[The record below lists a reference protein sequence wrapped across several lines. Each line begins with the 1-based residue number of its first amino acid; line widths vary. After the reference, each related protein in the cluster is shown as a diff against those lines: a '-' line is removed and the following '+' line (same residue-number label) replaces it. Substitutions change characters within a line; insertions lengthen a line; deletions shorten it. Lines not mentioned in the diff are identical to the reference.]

1 MSLTRRKFLSGAGT
15 AFALSRRAGSS
26 LFQPLFAELATVTN
40 SGKKA
45 DVTLRIGE
53 LSVDVAKGRT
63 YKTTAYNGSVPGPVL
78 RLREGSP
85 VTVDIFNDTDAP
97 EYVHWHGLDIPP
109 ELDGAEEEKSLVVPS
124 RGHLRYTMT
133 PGLAGARYVH
143 SHAMAMQDMTRGTY
157 SGQYGFVYVEPERHS
172 GRYDQE
178 VFLATHEWGAELQ
191 ADDDDDDDEIG
202 NGRFGRK
209 MSMPGKE
216 VFYDVGS
223 VNAKG
228 LGFGEPIRVKQGQRV
243 LFHLLNASATANTEL
258 AFAGHHFEV
267 LALDGNPIPHP
278 QKVDV
283 VKLGIAERISAIVEM
298 NNPGVWIL
306 GATDKDS
313 RQFGQVGV
321 VAEYEGKSGAPQWV
335 DPPKQTWDYT
345 VFGDPSGKSPEVDEV
360 IPMLI
365 DRAPMQTDGLERWS
379 LNGKSFDTN
388 AAPRELRSGRRYR
401 LVFDNKT
408 EEEHPIHLHRYSFE
422 LTKVDGKGTGGVI
435 KDTVIVKGYGSVEV
449 DFKPQQ
455 PGLALFHCHQQLH
468 MDYGFKTLFKVT

>member
-1 MSLTRRKFLSGAGT
+1 MSLTRRELISRAGT
-15 AFALSRRAGSS
+15 VFLLSRGFGAA
-26 LFQPLFAELATVTN
+26 LFQPLLPSVGTAAGAET
-40 SGKKA
+40 A

-124 RGHLRYTMT
+124 RGHLRYTVT

-143 SHAMAMQDMTRGTY
+143 SHAMAMLDMTRGTY
-157 SGQYGFVYVEPERHS
+157 SGQYGFVYVEPKRYP

-191 ADDDDDDDEIG
+191 ADDDDDDDI
-202 NGRFGRK
+202 NGRLGRK
-209 MSMPGKE
+209 MSMAGKE

-228 LGFGEPIRVKQGQRV
+228 LGFGEPVRVKQGQRV
-243 LFHLLNASATANTEL
+243 LFHILNASATANTEL
-258 AFAGHHFEV
+258 AFAGHRFEI
-267 LALDGNPIPHP
+267 LALDGNPVPHP

-283 VKLGIAERISAIVEM
+283 LKLGIAERISAIVEM

-313 RQFGQVGV
+313 REFGQVGIV
-321 VAEYEGKSGAPQWV
+321 VEYAGKSGAPQWL
-335 DPPKQTWDYT
+335 DPPKQAWDYT
-345 VFGDPSGKSPEVDEV
+345 AFGELPAKPPETDEV
-360 IPMLI
+360 IPMVI
-365 DRAPMQTDGLERWS
+365 DRAAMQTDGLERWS
-379 LNGKSFDTN
+379 LNGKSFDPN
-388 AAPRELRSGRRYR
+388 AASRELRSGRRYR
-401 LVFDNKT
+401 LVFENKT
-408 EEEHPIHLHRYSFE
+408 EEEHPVHLHRYSFE
-422 LTKVDGKGTGGVI
+422 LTKVDGKATGGVV

-468 MDYGFKTLFKVT
+468 MDYGFKTLFKVS